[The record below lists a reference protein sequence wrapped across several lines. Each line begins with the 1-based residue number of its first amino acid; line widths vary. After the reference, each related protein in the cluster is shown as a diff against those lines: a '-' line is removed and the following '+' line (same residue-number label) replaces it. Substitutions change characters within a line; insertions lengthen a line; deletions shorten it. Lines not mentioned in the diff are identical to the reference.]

1 MSANCRV
8 ASMSDRVASMSDR
21 VASMSVR
28 AAGANGWVMSMSG
41 RVVGANDREASM
53 SGRWLPQLAR
63 GETMVRGPDYTLT
76 EKIRLGVSAC
86 NFGARV
92 RWNRKGWDRLEAIG
106 RERLD
111 YKWTPVCPEINSGLG
126 VPRRPIRLVGGS
138 GRELW
143 DGEARIK
150 SRGGEKLTEQ
160 VKRGARISLEILR
173 NAKVQAFV
181 FMEGSPTCGVY
192 RTTLKNQRL
201 GRPPGTFGSLLLRED
216 LFLIP
221 AIDMESP
228 VKWWDWRRRLHAF
241 CWLKGQELEDKQ
253 QIYDIWHNFKFLCQ
267 EIDDR
272 EAREIGSILAGM
284 PKRFEVSFAEEWRK
298 RVLRLLR
305 RPSSIE
311 RISAVM
317 QKHFAYYRKHVAGGT
332 SPAEAAGA
340 GESGGAVKGG
350 AGAAGGAGSGETAP
364 GELPRPPH
372 PEMSRHKFVGE
383 LLEMEKRAVRE
394 DFLFGGTPVI
404 FRETRER

>member
-192 RTTLKNQRL
+192 RTSLKARRL
-201 GRPPGTFGSLLLRED
+201 GHPPGAFGSLLLDEG

-221 AIDMESP
+221 ALDLESP

-241 CWLKGQELEDKQ
+241 VWLARQPLESKARV
-253 QIYDIWHNFKFLCQ
+253 YDIWHSYKFLCQ
-267 EIDDR
+267 EVDER
-272 EAREIGSILAGM
+272 EARRMGQQLAGF
-284 PKRFEVSFAEEWRK
+284 PKKLAKADVEEWRGH
-298 RVLRLLR
+298 VLELLR
-305 RPSSIE
+305 RPSSFRRIDSIMTKHYAHYRKTFGLSVDEIE
-311 RISAVM
+311 APRTEQGKHRFVRELEKLEREARTRGY
-317 QKHFAYYRKHVAGGT
+317 HFAGAPITYR
-332 SPAEAAGA
+332 P
-340 GESGGAVKGG
+340 
-350 AGAAGGAGSGETAP
+350 
-364 GELPRPPH
+364 
-372 PEMSRHKFVGE
+372 
-383 LLEMEKRAVRE
+383 
-394 DFLFGGTPVI
+394 
-404 FRETRER
+404 